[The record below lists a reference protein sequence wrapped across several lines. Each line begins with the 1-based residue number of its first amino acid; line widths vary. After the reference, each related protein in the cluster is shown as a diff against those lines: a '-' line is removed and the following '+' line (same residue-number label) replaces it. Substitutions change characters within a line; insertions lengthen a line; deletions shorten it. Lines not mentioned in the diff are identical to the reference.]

1 MWDVPRLGSEAPLV
15 GRADEFSR
23 LTAALDRAQAGHP
36 AAVLLAGDAGV
47 GKTRLLT
54 ELASWAA
61 AAGLT
66 VLVGHC
72 VDIGVAGLPYLP
84 FAEALQQLAD
94 PAAASAS
101 PPTGPAR
108 AAASPL
114 ARPAH
119 PAAGP
124 SASATGPAAGTPSAG
139 PGRPPDSAIAR
150 LAALRSRPALAR
162 LLPAPGPASAD
173 SPSGDF
179 GQLQL
184 FDAVS
189 GLLAELAADRPVL
202 LVIEDLHWAD
212 QSTRDLLSF
221 LLARMRG
228 ERLAI
233 VASYRADD
241 LHRRHP
247 LRPLLGE
254 LVRLPVVERVELH
267 PFTAGEMAD
276 YLRALHGQ
284 PLPERAVRRILDRSE
299 GNAFFAEELLAAGL
313 DLDAETLPTG
323 LADVLLAR
331 LEQLPPSVQTVARA
345 ASVAGRR
352 VGYALLQHVV
362 RQPDEE
368 TEEALR
374 EAVTRHVLVPEGR
387 DTYIF
392 RHALLQEAVY
402 ADLLPGERVRLH
414 AAYAAALA
422 AGIGAGGATS
432 PAAELAYHCLESHD
446 LPGALA
452 ASVRAAAEASELH
465 APAEA
470 LRQLEQAVQL
480 WHAVPAAE
488 EVAGTGL
495 VRLNLRAA
503 AAASACGQLDRAV
516 ALARAAVELV
526 DAAVEPLLAGH
537 AQQRLAYHLLGAECS
552 DAALEAA
559 TTALQLVPA
568 EPPTRER
575 AWITAISARAA
586 MMLEDYEEGRRFG
599 DEAVAVARGLG
610 LAEVEADALATLA
623 LLSEREG
630 NPHDAAARLAA
641 ARDQAALGGDHAV
654 EMRASYN
661 LAANRFYQGDLAA
674 ASQLVDDG
682 VARAGRY
689 GLVWSPYG
697 FELRVLQVIT
707 RYLAGDWDGSLA
719 AAQIA
724 DAVPDGMPD
733 GLVVRLA
740 SAALYVEVGRG
751 LPSAAG
757 RLRQAADGW
766 AYDPHVAA
774 LVGGCGADLLL
785 WNGDWLGARAA
796 IDEAIVRVGKVWG
809 KYQLGVIWLAALG
822 LAAEADRAAAAR
834 LTGDTDAAAAAVA
847 AGAGLAEHAREAA
860 RLGRPRAGQLGP
872 EGHAWL
878 ARLEAE
884 WSRLTGANDPESWRA
899 AVAAFDFGYDYEVA
913 RSGWRLA
920 EALLAADQRAE
931 AAEAARAAYGT
942 AVRLGAAP
950 LRTAVEALV
959 RRGRLDAG
967 LPVRISADVLLTP
980 RERTV
985 LALLAGGRT
994 NRQIGRELFISE
1006 KTASVHVSNILGKL
1020 GASGRAEAVTIAHRR
1035 GLLTP
1040 DRPAPSAERA

>member
-1 MWDVPRLGSEAPLV
+1 MWNVPRLGSEAPLV

-23 LTAALDRAQAGHP
+23 LTAALDRARAGHP
-36 AAVLLAGDAGV
+36 GAVLLGGDAGV

-54 ELASWAA
+54 ELASWAG
-61 AAGLT
+61 AAGFT

-94 PAAASAS
+94 PTAAAGR
-101 PPTGPAR
+101 T
-108 AAASPL
+108 AAAGGTG
-114 ARPAH
+114 
-119 PAAGP
+119 AAGQGIGG
-124 SASATGPAAGTPSAG
+124 ASAG
-139 PGRPPDSAIAR
+139 PPGNPPASSTA
-150 LAALRSRPALAR
+150 LVAALRSWPALTR
-162 LLPAPGPASAD
+162 LLPQPGPAPAD
-173 SPSGDF
+173 SPTGDF

-189 GLLAELAADRPVL
+189 GLLAELSADRGVL

-212 QSTRDLLSF
+212 QSTRVLLAF
-221 LLARMRG
+221 LLTRMRG

-254 LVRLPVVERVELH
+254 LARLPVVERVELR

-276 YLRALHGQ
+276 YLRALHGR

-313 DLDAETLPTG
+313 DRDAETLPTG

-331 LEQLPPSVQTVARA
+331 LEQLPPIVQTVARA

-352 VGYALLQHVV
+352 VGYELLQHVV
-362 RQPDEE
+362 LLSDAE

-387 DTYIF
+387 DTYVF

-422 AGIGAGGATS
+422 AGTGAGGGTS

-446 LPGALA
+446 LPGALV
-452 ASVRAAAEASELH
+452 ASVRAATEASTLH

-470 LRQLEQAVQL
+470 LRQLEQALQL
-480 WHAVPAAE
+480 WHAVPD
-488 EVAGTGL
+488 AGRL
-495 VRLNLRAA
+495 VGADLVDLSLRAA

-516 ALARAAVELV
+516 ALAKAAVEQV
-526 DAAVEPLLAGH
+526 DPAAQPLLAGH
-537 AQQRLAYHLLGAECS
+537 VQQRLAYHLLGADCA

-568 EPPTRER
+568 EPPTPER
-575 AWITAISARAA
+575 AWIAAISARAA
-586 MMLEDYEEGRRFG
+586 LMLEDYEEGRRFG
-599 DEAVAVARGLG
+599 DHAVAVARELG
-610 LAEVEADALATLA
+610 LAAAEADAVATLA
-623 LLSEREG
+623 LLSEQEG
-630 NPHDAAARLAA
+630 NPDDAAARLTDARDRAA
-641 ARDQAALGGDHAV
+641 AGGDRAV
-654 EMRASYN
+654 EMRATYN
-661 LAANRFYQGDLAA
+661 LAANRFYQGDLVTAGK
-674 ASQLVDDG
+674 LIDDG
-682 VARAGRY
+682 IGRAARY

-707 RYLAGDWDGSLA
+707 HYLAGDWDGSLRA
-719 AAQIA
+719 AEPA
-724 DAVPDGMPD
+724 DDAPD
-733 GLVVRLA
+733 GLVTRLA
-740 SAALYVEVGRG
+740 AVSLYVEVGRG
-751 LPSAAG
+751 LPTATE

-766 AYDPHVAA
+766 HYDPQVAA
-774 LVGGCGADLLL
+774 LVGGCGADLRQ

-796 IDEAIVRVGKVWG
+796 VDEAIERVGKVWG

-822 LAAEADRAAAAR
+822 LSADADRAADAR
-834 LTGDTDAAAAAVA
+834 LTGDTAAADAAVA
-847 AGAGLAEHAREAA
+847 AGSELAEHARVAA
-860 RLGRPRAGQLGP
+860 RLGRPRAGKLGP
-872 EGHAWL
+872 EGYAWL

-884 WSRLTGANDPESWRA
+884 WSRLTGSTDPEPWRA
-899 AVAAFDFGYDYEVA
+899 AAAAFDFGYDYEVA
-913 RSGWRLA
+913 RSQWRLA
-920 EALLAADQRAE
+920 ETLLATDQRAE
-931 AAEAARAAYGT
+931 AAEAARAAYQT
-942 AVRLGAAP
+942 AVRLGATP

-967 LPVRISADVLLTP
+967 LPTRISADVLLTP
-980 RERTV
+980 RERDV
-985 LALLAGGRT
+985 LALLADGRT

-1020 GASGRAEAVTIAHRR
+1020 GASGRAEAVSIAHRR
-1035 GLLTP
+1035 GLLTV
-1040 DRPAPSAERA
+1040 DRPASPAERA